1 METTIAGPVDEAGAQ
16 AGAIMRELPHWFG
29 IPAAI
34 NRYVEEVS
42 NFPTWLALDGEHVVG
57 FLTIKRRTAVASE
70 LYCTCSASCRYDRA
84 RRMRGRGPAT
94 RRSVSC
100 RAKRSLNN
108 GVRKIP
114 VRSS

>member
-70 LYCTCSASCRYDRA
+70 LYCTCSASCRAITA
-84 RRMRGRGPAT
+84 RGSGAASSPRLRRRYAT
-94 RRSVSC
+94 TAFGCSRS
-100 RAKRSLNN
+100 
-108 GVRKIP
+108 
-114 VRSS
+114 